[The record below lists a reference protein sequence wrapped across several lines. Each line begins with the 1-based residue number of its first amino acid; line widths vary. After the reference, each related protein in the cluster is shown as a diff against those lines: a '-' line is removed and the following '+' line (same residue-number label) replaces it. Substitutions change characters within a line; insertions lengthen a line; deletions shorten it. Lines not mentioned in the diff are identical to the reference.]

1 MKTINRFCLGTL
13 FVLSTLNYAHASM
26 VNVGGVSWDPDA
38 LSDWS
43 GVVGLVHQDIN
54 SSTGEI
60 SGFGRINSMNNTG
73 SAIFCPSCELTFQF
87 GGFMPLGSTLLP
99 SAGTVI
105 DYSGGYLNVFVDFTP
120 ETDDFDFTKLT
131 AFNTGDEG
139 GANALWL
146 STVGH
151 AFSGLTTFTGTA
163 VNTSGSLN
171 LSGLGYLDV
180 VGGLAAA
187 NLNTNTILTNNG
199 LADIKFVTS
208 FAIDVT
214 PTSAN
219 GSGNYQGDSVAVTAP
234 ANLLLFL
241 LGGFGLSCLSR
252 FRKKQ

>member
-1 MKTINRFCLGTL
+1 MKTLYRFTL
-13 FVLSTLNYAHASM
+13 LTLLAFGSVSYARAALI
-26 VNVGGVSWDPDA
+26 NVGGVSWDPDV

-43 GVVGLVHQDIN
+43 GVVGLVHQDVN
-54 SSTGEI
+54 SVTGELT
-60 SGFGRINSMNNTG
+60 GYGRITSMNNTG
-73 SAIFCPSCELTFQF
+73 SGAFCPSCELTFQF

-131 AFNTGDEG
+131 AANTGDEG

-151 AFSGLTTFTGTA
+151 AYSGVTSFTGTA
-163 VNTSGSLN
+163 VNTGGSLN

-180 VGGLAAA
+180 IGGLAAA
-187 NLNTNTILTNNG
+187 NLNTNTILTDNG
-199 LADIKFVTS
+199 MADIKFVTS

-219 GSGNYQGDSVAVTAP
+219 GSGNYEGDSVVSVPAP
-234 ANLLLFL
+234 ANMLMFALTALALLRLRRA
-241 LGGFGLSCLSR
+241 S
-252 FRKKQ
+252 